1 MSNFDNITDVMG
13 GHNPHQELLKQTRKL
28 VGKWEPTGL
37 LDDIEDS
44 TKKQGMAVLLENQAT
59 QLIKE
64 ASATGTGGNK
74 EEWSGVALPLVR
86 RIFGELSAQEF
97 VSVQPMNLP
106 SGLIFFLD
114 FKYGS
119 ANQAN
124 ILQNTDVFGNT
135 SSSVDLMT
143 PASQSKAGGLYGAGK
158 FGYSINDKSTGVFL
172 NTGVVG
178 PATCATSSA
187 TWKELEFEPSL
198 SQSVH
203 LGAIRKVNV
212 PVSAFTRADF
222 AGIKAFEMSGS
233 NVTAFYPQYSAID
246 SLASP
251 ATASFFIQT
260 GAMPAAGPG
269 VGVKYHQQPTA
280 AQRGDFEQSSFTTP
294 GPSTA
299 DDLQIPEVDIQL
311 KSEAIVAKTRK
322 LKAVW
327 TPELAQDLNAY
338 HSVDAEAE
346 LTAMLSEY
354 IAMEIDLEILDMLK
368 AHASAKTS
376 YWSAKVGYEYD
387 GSGTGEGAW
396 SQISGASNAYTKS
409 DWFQTLGI
417 KIQGVSNAI
426 HQKTLRGGANFVV
439 VSPETSTILESVSGY
454 IANAGDAKSKSYAM
468 GVEAVGS
475 INNRYTVYKN
485 PYMVDNSILV
495 GFRGSNF
502 LETGAVYAPYVPMI
516 MTPLVYDPQNFTPR
530 KGVMTRY
537 AKKMVRSEFY
547 GKVIVAHSDAI

>member
-1 MSNFDNITDVMG
+1 MSDLKINDLMS
-13 GHNPHQELLKQTRKL
+13 GHNPHQELLSQTRKL
-28 VGKWEPTGL
+28 VDKWEPTGL
-37 LDDIEDS
+37 LDDIDDS
-44 TKKQGMAVLLENQAT
+44 TKKTGMAVLLENQAT

-64 ASATGTGGNK
+64 ASGTGTGGSK

-86 RIFGELSAQEF
+86 RIFGEISAQEF

-124 ILQNTDVFGNT
+124 HIKDTDIFGNT
-135 SSSVDLMT
+135 S
-143 PASQSKAGGLYGAGK
+143 ASGDPSGGLYGSGRG
-158 FGYSINDKSTGVFL
+158 GYSINDRD
-172 NTGVVG
+172 
-178 PATCATSSA
+178 SA
-187 TWKELEFEPSL
+187 LIANSNITEASASWKDVEFEPSL
-198 SQSVH
+198 SSSVAVGTANQIVK
-203 LGAIRKVNV
+203 LTVTKANFLTAA
-212 PVSAFTRADF
+212 PRADLE
-222 AGIKAFEMSGS
+222 GIRSFEVSGS
-233 NVTAFYPQYSAID
+233 DISESFPAYTTVDDTNVNFFVKTTDGRMDAAAI
-246 SLASP
+246 
-251 ATASFFIQT
+251 
-260 GAMPAAGPG
+260 
-269 VGVKYHQQPTA
+269 GVKYHEAPTA

-299 DDLQIPEVDIQL
+299 DDLKIPEVDIQL
-311 KSEAIVAKTRK
+311 RSEAIVAKTRK

-354 IAMEIDLEILDMLK
+354 IAMEIDLEILDMLSLN
-368 AHASAKTS
+368 ADAKTA
-376 YWSAKVGYEYD
+376 YWSAKVGFEYD
-387 GSGTGEGAW
+387 GSGTGAGAW
-396 SQISGASNAYTKS
+396 TQVSGASNAYTKS
-409 DWFQTLGI
+409 SWFQTLGI
-417 KIQGVSNAI
+417 KIQSVSNAI

-439 VSPETSTILESVSGY
+439 VSPETATILESVSGY
-454 IANAGDAKSKSYAM
+454 VANTGDASAKTYAM

-485 PYMVDNSILV
+485 PYMTTNDILI

-537 AKKMVRSEFY
+537 AKKMVRPEFY
-547 GKVIVAHSDAI
+547 GKVIVADINEV